1 MRLGKKEATGY
12 VADIETDEIPDT
24 LTVSAVSS
32 QAASEVPVASP
43 ATESA
48 TESATAATGRPEE
61 AATAS

>member
-48 TESATAATGRPEE
+48 TAATGRPEE